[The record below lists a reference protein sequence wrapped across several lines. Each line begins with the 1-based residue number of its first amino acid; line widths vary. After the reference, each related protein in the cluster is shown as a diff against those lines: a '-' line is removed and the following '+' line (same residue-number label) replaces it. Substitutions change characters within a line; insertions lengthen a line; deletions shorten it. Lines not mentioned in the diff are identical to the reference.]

1 MDEEIECKT
10 RVEIH
15 CALVVN
21 TTQKNWKPITIYCI
35 EYLEFFCKRK
45 LSRKKS
51 WYFSSSYS
59 QIFYS

>member
-21 TTQKNWKPITIYCI
+21 TTKKIKNGNP
-35 EYLEFFCKRK
+35 
-45 LSRKKS
+45 SR
-51 WYFSSSYS
+51 FIASS
-59 QIFYS
+59 I